1 MFKAYHKLLYRLL
14 YSVTLIIIC
23 VLIGIIGFV
32 YLEGYT
38 TIDAFYMTMITIST
52 VGFGEVQALTDN
64 GKLFTSLL
72 IILSLGTFAYAIT
85 SLSSYLFGGEF
96 RKLRKNV
103 MEKRKIDS
111 LRNHVVICG
120 FGRVGRQVA
129 EDFVGTRQKFVVVEL
144 DPNRVEKYHDDENY
158 NFVVGDATVDEN
170 LENANLTNARA
181 IITCMPSDANNVY
194 VVLAAREMS
203 KSIQIIARASKMET
217 YNKLKIA
224 GANSVIM
231 PDSVGGSHM
240 ASLVVR
246 PDVME
251 FIDEIIISSD
261 HTPNI
266 VALNYEN
273 LPSKFQDQPLDVFK
287 KAQISGC
294 SVVGI
299 KEEDGDYQINPS
311 GNTLITKGSKL
322 LLLGDKQQIDNLK
335 KYFDFDE

>member
-1 MFKAYHKLLYRLL
+1 MLLED
-14 YSVTLIIIC
+14 YSVL
-23 VLIGIIGFV
+23 
-32 YLEGYT
+32 
-38 TIDAFYMTMITIST
+38 DAFYMTMITIST
-52 VGFGEVQALTDN
+52 VGYGEVNELSDN
-64 GKLFTSLL
+64 GKIFTSIL

-96 RKLRKNV
+96 RKLRKSI
-103 MEKRKIDS
+103 MEKRKIEG

-129 EDFVGTRQKFVVVEL
+129 EDFVRTKQSFVVVEL
-144 DPNRVEKYHDDENY
+144 DPNRVVKYEDDENY
-158 NFVVGDATVDEN
+158 NIVVGDATFDENLINAN
-170 LENANLTNARA
+170 LENAKA

-194 VVLAAREMS
+194 VVLTAREMN
-203 KSIQIIARASKMET
+203 KELQIIARASKLET

-266 VALNYEN
+266 VSINYKN
-273 LPSKFQDQPLDVFK
+273 LPARFKDQPLSEFK
-287 KAQISGC
+287 KAEISGC

-299 KEEDGDYQINPS
+299 KETDGEYQINPS
-311 GNTLITKGSKL
+311 GNTLITEGSKI
-322 LLLGDKQQIDNLK
+322 LLLGDKKQIDDLK
-335 KYFDFDE
+335 NYFDFE

>member
-1 MFKAYHKLLYRLL
+1 MIKSYYKLFYRLI
-14 YSVTLIIIC
+14 YGVSLIIVCI
-23 VLIGIIGFV
+23 LIGILGYIV
-32 YLEGYT
+32 LEDYSVL
-38 TIDAFYMTMITIST
+38 DAFYMTMITIST
-52 VGFGEVQALTDN
+52 VGYGEVNELSDN
-64 GKLFTSLL
+64 GKIFTSIL
-72 IILSLGTFAYAIT
+72 IILSLGTFAYAIS

-96 RKLRKNV
+96 RKLRKSI
-103 MEKRKIDS
+103 MEKRKIEA

-129 EDFVGTRQKFVVVEL
+129 EDFVRTNQSFVVVEL
-144 DPNRVEKYHDDENY
+144 DPKRVVKYEDDENY
-158 NFVVGDATVDEN
+158 NIVVGDATFDEN
-170 LENANLTNARA
+170 LINANLQNAKA

-194 VVLAAREMS
+194 VVLTAREMN
-203 KSIQIIARASKMET
+203 KKLQIIARASKLET

-261 HTPNI
+261 YTPNI
-266 VALNYEN
+266 VALNYKN
-273 LPSKFQDQPLDVFK
+273 LPAKFKDQPLAVFK

-299 KEEDGDYQINPS
+299 KETDGDYQINPS
-311 GNTLITKGSKL
+311 GSTLITEGSRI
-322 LLLGDKQQIDNLK
+322 LLLGDKQQIDDLK
-335 KYFDFDE
+335 KYFDFE

>member
-1 MFKAYHKLLYRLL
+1 MFKAYHKLYYRLL
-14 YSVTLIIIC
+14 YSISLIIVCI
-23 VLIGIIGFV
+23 LIGILGYV
-32 YLEGYT
+32 GLEGYET
-38 TIDAFYMTMITIST
+38 LDAFYMTMITIST
-52 VGFGEVQALTDN
+52 VGFGEVQSLSPN
-64 GKLFTSLL
+64 GKIFTSLL
-72 IILSLGTFAYAIT
+72 IIMSLGTFAYAIT

-96 RKLRKNV
+96 RKLRKAI
-103 MEKRKIDS
+103 MEKRKIDD

-129 EDFVGTRQKFVVVEL
+129 EDFARTKQSFVVVEL
-144 DPNRVEKYHDDENY
+144 DPARVVRYENDENY

-170 LENANLTNARA
+170 LVHANLENAKA

-203 KSIQIIARASKMET
+203 KKVQIIARASKNET

-261 HTPNI
+261 YTPNI
-266 VALNYEN
+266 VALNYDR
-273 LPSKFQDQPLDVFK
+273 LPLKFKDQKLEVFK
-287 KAQISGC
+287 EAQISGC

-299 KEEDGDYQINPS
+299 KEQDGDYQINPS
-311 GNTLITKGSKL
+311 GNTLITKGCKIL
-322 LLLGDKQQIDNLK
+322 MLGDKQQIDNLR
-335 KYFDFDE
+335 KYFEVDA